1 MQQLRIGT
9 REWHVLSRAQSWNV
23 RVVGSKD
30 DCSVKM
36 PKSDSQ
42 THCKVLWRTH
52 SLPISPLCCEDL
64 FRQPSLQTRSWPI
77 RSYSR
82 PCKNIPDIIHVKL
95 FQTTPETIW
104 SSIFR
109 EHDRCNETVIESWE
123 MPNQADSDYDDMEA
137 ILSNGSDDTRDSSSN
152 RIRLYKI
159 GKCLSPSG
167 ILALSTIHFG
177 L

>member
-1 MQQLRIGT
+1 MIVVLRCQNQTLRHI
-9 REWHVLSRAQSWNV
+9 
-23 RVVGSKD
+23 
-30 DCSVKM
+30 VKFYE
-36 PKSDSQ
+36 
-42 THCKVLWRTH
+42 RGTH

-82 PCKNIPDIIHVKL
+82 PCKNISDIIHVKL
-95 FQTTPETIW
+95 FQTPETIC

-123 MPNQADSDYDDMEA
+123 MPNQADSDYDDMET

-159 GKCLSPSG
+159 GECGSPSG